1 MPRIPI
7 RVKVAAA
14 LVFPLLAMGT
24 KGVVA
29 VGSVSHQATQ
39 VRDQTELATATI
51 GPSGLITALQN
62 ERNCMAA
69 YLVGVDKTMTL
80 EVTGTD
86 HTRHE
91 VDTALAK
98 FEHELRS
105 PAAREAYAPA
115 IKGLD
120 DLKQLRAAGDAA
132 DTRAPHTMANI
143 GLTTGLFDEY
153 SQLIGPFFD
162 GMARISIATNDRD
175 LREGASLT
183 ETVTRQIEV
192 MPQLANALAL
202 PATVPTAP
210 GDKPGINTPDE
221 IAKVARLQT

>member
-14 LVFPLLAMGT
+14 LVFPLLAMGLMAL
-24 KGVVA
+24 VE

-39 VRDQTELATATI
+39 VRNQTELATATI
-51 GPSGLITALQN
+51 GPGGLITALQN
-62 ERNCMAA
+62 ERNWIAA

-86 HTRHE
+86 RTRH
-91 VDTALAK
+91 DTDVALAT
-98 FEHELRS
+98 FERELRS

-132 DTRAPHTMANI
+132 DTRAPHTMNNI

-153 SQLIGPFFD
+153 SQLISPFFD
-162 GMARISIATNDRD
+162 G
-175 LREGASLT
+175 
-183 ETVTRQIEV
+183 
-192 MPQLANALAL
+192 
-202 PATVPTAP
+202 
-210 GDKPGINTPDE
+210 
-221 IAKVARLQT
+221 